1 MQIKFN
7 NIFKRDNKIKKKP
20 QFEIETIKNSTNIK
34 KRILRIGK
42 IRKLI
47 EENKRNISIFL

>member
-7 NIFKRDNKIKKKP
+7 NIFKRDP

-47 EENKRNISIFL
+47 EENKQNISIFL